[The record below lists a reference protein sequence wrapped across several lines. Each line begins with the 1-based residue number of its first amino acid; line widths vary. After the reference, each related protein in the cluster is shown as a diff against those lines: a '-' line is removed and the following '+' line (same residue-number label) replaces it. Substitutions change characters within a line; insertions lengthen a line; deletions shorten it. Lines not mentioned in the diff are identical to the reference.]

1 MCCETSIGLIVIHS
15 RQSFLENLKVLY
27 PKEAFSLMYNCAMQR
42 EPLEVL
48 VGALLRQRIWRL
60 AVAESCTG
68 GLVGHL
74 LTNVPGSSDYFLG
87 GVISYANEAK
97 QRLLGVRPE
106 TLQTYGAVSRQT
118 VLEMA
123 QGVRQLLSADVG
135 LSVSGIAG
143 PGGGSPEKPVGLTW
157 VGLNAPGHEM
167 AWQHFWDG
175 DRLRNKEFSAQA
187 VLQHLVEF
195 LQADPLAQA

>member
-1 MCCETSIGLIVIHS
+1 M
-15 RQSFLENLKVLY
+15 
-27 PKEAFSLMYNCAMQR
+27 
-42 EPLEVL
+42 EVMA
-48 VGALLRQRIWRL
+48 GEILRQRNWRL

-68 GLVGHL
+68 GLVSHR

-97 QRLLGVRPE
+97 ARLLGVHWE
-106 TLQTYGAVSRQT
+106 TLEVFGAVSRQT

-123 QGVRQLLSADVG
+123 QGVRQLLSADIG

-143 PGGGSPEKPVGLTW
+143 PGGGTTEKPVGLTW
-157 VGLNAPGHEM
+157 IGLSTPGCET
-167 AWQHFWDG
+167 AWQHTWNG
-175 DRLRNKEFSAQA
+175 DRIFNKEHSAQA

-195 LQADPLAQA
+195 LHSDQPLQP

>member
-1 MCCETSIGLIVIHS
+1 
-15 RQSFLENLKVLY
+15 
-27 PKEAFSLMYNCAMQR
+27 MYA

-48 VGALLRQRIWRL
+48 AGKLLRQRGWQL

-87 GVISYANEAK
+87 GVISYANAAK
-97 QRLLGVRPE
+97 LNLLGVHLE
-106 TLQTYGAVSRQT
+106 TLETFGAVSRQT

-123 QGVRQLLSADVG
+123 GGVRHLLSADVG

-143 PGGGSPEKPVGLTW
+143 PGGGTAGKPVGLTW
-157 VGLNAPGHEM
+157 IGLSAPGYEM
-167 AWQHFWDG
+167 AWQHTWDG
-175 DRLRNKEFSAQA
+175 DRLDNKERSAQA

-195 LQADPLAQA
+195 LQADPFVQS

>member
-1 MCCETSIGLIVIHS
+1 
-15 RQSFLENLKVLY
+15 
-27 PKEAFSLMYNCAMQR
+27 MYNCAMHA

-48 VGALLRQRIWRL
+48 AGKLLRQRCWQL

-97 QRLLGVRPE
+97 LSLLGVHLE
-106 TLQTYGAVSRQT
+106 TLETFGAVSRQT

-123 QGVRQLLSADVG
+123 GGVRHLLSADVG

-143 PGGGSPEKPVGLTW
+143 PGGGTPVNPSVL
-157 VGLNAPGHEM
+157 PGSVSALPDMKWPGSIPGM
-167 AWQHFWDG
+167 ATGFTTKNVLP
-175 DRLRNKEFSAQA
+175 RLSCSIW
-187 VLQHLVEF
+187 
-195 LQADPLAQA
+195 